1 MKKIKIKKTL
11 RLIIVFSINNYLDNI
26 ILFNELLSIIFYLEI
41 NFSYSS
47 EDILIPSI

>member
-11 RLIIVFSINNYLDNI
+11 RLIIVFSINIYLVI
-26 ILFNELLSIIFYLEI
+26 FLFNELLRIIIYLEI

-47 EDILIPSI
+47 ENILIPSI